1 MMLSI
6 IIIIIIVIVIITIK
20 IIRAIVLS
28 SSIIIILI
36 IPSPLQREAVRG
48 AGLGSGSSR
57 RFVRRGSR
65 WRLQMHP
72 RRIEAFR
79 VEGLRF

>member
-1 MMLSI
+1 MIIMIMMMMSI
-6 IIIIIIVIVIITIK
+6 IIIIDTIILVLLLIIITI
-20 IIRAIVLS
+20 
-28 SSIIIILI
+28 IIIII

-65 WRLQMHP
+65 WRRQMHP

-79 VEGLRF
+79 VEGFRF